1 MIGPKNL
8 ARERGTKAER
18 LCPNFIPTLFVF
30 FKQEHNKL
38 KTHDHDPLQV
48 GDAISESTRR
58 PPADQQHHQASARQL
73 IVLGTASHPNALQQ
87 MDTLRYNLCTHHIT
101 G

>member
-1 MIGPKNL
+1 MSKK
-8 ARERGTKAER
+8 AREGER
-18 LCPNFIPTLFVF
+18 EKSREIVSKFHVHVFAFV
-30 FKQEHNKL
+30 KQEHNKF
-38 KTHDHDPLQV
+38 KTHDHDPFQV
-48 GDAISESTRR
+48 GAAISESTRR